1 MSMLNIRI
9 DDNIKSELQEIAK
22 LKNISLSSLVLSA
35 VNEMVE
41 NEFDYNLAEMADK
54 RRKSNELNFDIE
66 DLYQEFGV

>member
-9 DDNIKSELQEIAK
+9 DDHIKSELQEIAK

-54 RRKSNELNFDIE
+54 RRKSDEPHFGIE
-66 DLYQEFGV
+66 NLYQEFGV

>member
-9 DDNIKSELQEIAK
+9 DDHIKSELQEIAK
-22 LKNISLSSLVLSA
+22 LKNISLSNLVLSA

-41 NEFDYNLAEMADK
+41 NEFDYKLADMADK
-54 RRKSNELNFDIE
+54 RRKSNEPNFDIE

>member
-54 RRKSNELNFDIE
+54 RRKSNEPHFDIE

>member
-54 RRKSNELNFDIE
+54 RRKSNEPHCDIE

>member
-9 DDNIKSELQEIAK
+9 DDHIKSELQEIAK
-22 LKNISLSSLVLSA
+22 LKNISLSNLVLSA

-41 NEFDYNLAEMADK
+41 NEFDYNLADMADK
-54 RRKSNELNFDIE
+54 RRKSNEPNFDIE

>member
-9 DDNIKSELQEIAK
+9 DDHVKSELQEIAK
-22 LKNISLSSLVLSA
+22 LKNISLSNLVLSA

-41 NEFDYNLAEMADK
+41 NEFDYNLADMADK
-54 RRKSNELNFDIE
+54 RRKSNESNFDIE

>member
-9 DDNIKSELQEIAK
+9 DDHIKSELQEIAK
-22 LKNISLSSLVLSA
+22 LKNISLSNLVLSA

-41 NEFDYNLAEMADK
+41 NEFDYKLADMADK
-54 RRKSNELNFDIE
+54 RRKPNEPNFNIE

>member
-54 RRKSNELNFDIE
+54 RRKSNEPNFDIE